1 MHSFKPC
8 LRFSKST
15 AYRYYSSNRLFS
27 PHNLETAG
35 PIASK
40 LDSRSVVRFRGP
52 DTVKFLQGL
61 LTNDVRKFSEPMG
74 ENERTS
80 TLPTLNLPT
89 VSVPP
94 MYAALLTPQ
103 GKFLY
108 DLFLYKPPKP
118 DKSGSGPGSD
128 PDQSFELFADVD
140 ATVLDEL
147 LETFKK

>member
-1 MHSFKPC
+1 M
-8 LRFSKST
+8 
-15 AYRYYSSNRLFS
+15 
-27 PHNLETAG
+27 
-35 PIASK
+35 
-40 LDSRSVVRFRGP
+40 
-52 DTVKFLQGL
+52 KFLQGL

-74 ENERTS
+74 EHDRTS
-80 TLPTLNLPT
+80 TLPTPNLPT

-147 LETFKK
+147 LEIFKK